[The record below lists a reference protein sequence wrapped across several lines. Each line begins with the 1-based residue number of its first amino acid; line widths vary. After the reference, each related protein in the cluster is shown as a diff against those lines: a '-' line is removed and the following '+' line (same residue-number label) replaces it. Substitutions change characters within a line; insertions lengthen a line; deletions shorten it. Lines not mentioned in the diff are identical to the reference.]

1 MTNLDAL
8 GLVIVC
14 SAGVTA
20 LAFGDLWPYVETKG
34 MRTESPSP
42 LGHWLPSG
50 GSLTPRE
57 REVLVLIALGRS
69 NRSIAKRLV
78 IAPSTAERH
87 VASILRKLGVHSRT
101 AAAGWLFQQILE
113 QAQQLRVPKC
123 YPATISGVLAEVGYA
138 DLFNS
143 CL

>member
-1 MTNLDAL
+1 MA
-8 GLVIVC
+8 
-14 SAGVTA
+14 S
-20 LAFGDLWPYVETKG
+20 GDQWLYVETKG
-34 MRTESPSP
+34 VRSELSSP
-42 LGHWLPSG
+42 LGYWLPTG

-69 NRSIAKRLV
+69 NRYIAKRLV

-101 AAAGWLFQQILE
+101 AAAGWLFQQMLE
-113 QAQQLRVPKC
+113 QAQQLRRPKC
-123 YPATISGVLAEVGYA
+123 YPAMISGVLAEAGYA